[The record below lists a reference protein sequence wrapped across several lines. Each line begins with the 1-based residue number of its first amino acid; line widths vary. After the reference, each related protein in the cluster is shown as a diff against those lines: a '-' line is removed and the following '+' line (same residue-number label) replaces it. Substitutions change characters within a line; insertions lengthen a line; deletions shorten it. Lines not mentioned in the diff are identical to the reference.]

1 VSLMTERKFDGQV
14 VVITGGSSG
23 IGLAAA
29 RLFVQ
34 EGVQVVLIARN
45 ADRLATLAHE
55 MGTD

>member
-1 VSLMTERKFDGQV
+1 MTERKFDGQV